1 MSVPRLVYDLARR
14 PGQRLVSAVVQ
25 CEDTPGAGAGCGEVE
40 DGSSYSLVHRET
52 RRYLAVEISRYLAV

>member
-25 CEDTPGAGAGCGEVE
+25 CEDTPEAGAGAGCGDVE
-40 DGSSYSLVHRET
+40 DGRNYSLVHTET
-52 RRYLAVEISRYLAV
+52 RRYLDA

>member
-40 DGSSYSLVHRET
+40 DGRSYSLVHTET
-52 RRYLAVEISRYLAV
+52 RRYLDA

>member
-25 CEDTPGAGAGCGEVE
+25 CEDTAGAGAGCGDVE
-40 DGSSYSLVHRET
+40 DGRNYSLVHTET
-52 RRYLAVEISRYLAV
+52 RRYLDA

>member
-25 CEDTPGAGAGCGEVE
+25 CEDMAGAGAGCGEVE
-40 DGSSYSLVHRET
+40 DGSSYSLVHTET
-52 RRYLAVEISRYLAV
+52 RRYLDA